1 MDNIIPP
8 IEQKRNNNEE
18 DNINIKNKDE
28 ATHQMSSNNNVTNTL
43 KENED
48 EEMNDQNSN
57 INENNNDKDQIHMD
71 LSNNEGSIEENII
84 NENNSHLSNENQ
96 EGNETEVEK
105 IKNGSLTPNQLLET
119 NNYLL
124 APPKK
129 ILNSVKRKRR
139 SKNDFEGRS
148 FKCPECGKGYL
159 SMPALNN
166 HRKNKHDYGKYG
178 ERKGRGRP
186 RKEPLIL
193 TPEDI
198 KIPSQASGTLQPISN
213 LTYSKIEKR
222 SKIFFEKEYRRPLQN
237 EKIDLDYIKRILD
250 IIFSL
255 CKYNFYG
262 IVTDSSTSYE
272 QYPFFNFVIS
282 NWDNN
287 KMQLDYFDTGK
298 EEKSSEEFNKLNNNL
313 LGIAQNIKS
322 NNIEKVLLFYLKD
335 CGNKTNREYFEIL
348 MKFVIL
354 FREGIN
360 LIHDSQDFT
369 MNNDSQE
376 IPNMLNDII
385 EKYFQPNFFF
395 GIEMRELLEVI
406 THFCHWLFI
415 NHFTS
420 LKVTY

>member
-8 IEQKRNNNEE
+8 IEQKRSNNEE
-18 DNINIKNKDE
+18 ENININNKDE
-28 ATHQMSSNNNVTNTL
+28 TTLPMTSNNNAINSI
-43 KENED
+43 NED
-48 EEMNDQNSN
+48 AEMNDQNSN
-57 INENNNDKDQIHMD
+57 ISENNTDKDQSHMD
-71 LSNNEGSIEENII
+71 LSNNEGSN
-84 NENNSHLSNENQ
+84 NDNVLKENNSHLSNENQ
-96 EGNETEVEK
+96 EGNEVEIEK
-105 IKNGSLTPNQLLET
+105 VKNECLTPDQLLET

-129 ILNSVKRKRR
+129 LLNSAKRKRR
-139 SKNDFEGRS
+139 SKNDFEGRC

-193 TPEDI
+193 TPDDI
-198 KIPSQASGTLQPISN
+198 KIPSQTSGGLQPISN

-222 SKIFFEKEYRRPLQN
+222 SKLFFEKEYRRPIQN

-262 IVTDSSTSYE
+262 VVSNSSTSYD
-272 QYPFFNFVIS
+272 QYPFFNFIIS
-282 NWDNN
+282 NWNNN
-287 KMQLDYFDTGK
+287 KIQLDYFENGK
-298 EEKSSEEFNKLNNNL
+298 EEKSSELNKLNNHL
-313 LGIAQNIKS
+313 LGTEQNIKT
-322 NNIEKVLLFYLKD
+322 NNIEKVLTFYLKD

-348 MKFVIL
+348 MKFVVL

-360 LIHDSQDFT
+360 FVYDSQDYT
-369 MNNDSQE
+369 INNDSQE

-395 GIEMRELLEVI
+395 GFEMKELLEVI
-406 THFCHWLFI
+406 IHFCHWLFI